1 MQNARDSFYM
11 ALRSRL
17 ASVNPSR
24 TILMRGMERPGVVVE
39 DAEAPFSQ
47 MPNDIFVLRWN
58 SLGVD
63 LDLGLMMAVEE
74 CEIIYQTSGSQSYGG
89 LDRGRALSGM
99 DEELLSALSPYSTQ
113 KYSYTSTPSLAME
126 THVFWSDPVFS
137 PVTVSRDVLM
147 RTARV
152 SVYSYQEQGE

>member
-1 MQNARDSFYM
+1 
-11 ALRSRL
+11 
-17 ASVNPSR
+17 
-24 TILMRGMERPGVVVE
+24 
-39 DAEAPFSQ
+39 
-47 MPNDIFVLRWN
+47 
-58 SLGVD
+58 
-63 LDLGLMMAVEE
+63 MAVEE